1 MHPPSPPFE
10 RIAREISRRAA
21 ELLSA
26 PTTVLDAQGG
36 VVASSDDA
44 SSTVAHE
51 STLRVPFRVADRHG
65 HVVVGEG
72 TGEEIISPRLA
83 RSVVELLV
91 NQARAREDFPHG
103 PELKD
108 KLLHDLLLGEA
119 VSEDSST
126 ARARLLGMD
135 LAPPRAVLLVDAAEF
150 ILGSNGEDDARSRRR
165 ADLVIG
171 SVAGFFRLPLDTI
184 CTYLGRGEV
193 AVLKAS
199 DSRNLETW
207 AEDDEARTP
216 SWSNLA
222 ALKRAATQLLEQLQ
236 VDTGRH
242 VTIGLGRYHRG
253 LRGLARSHQDAQAA
267 LSLGRRLHGDGRV
280 YSLDALGVAAF
291 LGVPDERIKLDL
303 ARHLLTPLDA
313 EAELLF
319 TLDVFFQHDCH
330 PLPTAKA
337 LGIHRNTLS
346 YRLDKTQLLTGLDP
360 RHFDHAV
367 QIRLAML
374 LRDFAR

>member
-1 MHPPSPPFE
+1 MQLPSPPFE
-10 RIAREISRRAA
+10 RIAREISRRTA

-26 PTTVLDAQGG
+26 PTTVLDAHGG
-36 VVASSDDA
+36 VVASSDGAPPHDETA
-44 SSTVAHE
+44 
-51 STLRVPFRVADRHG
+51 TLRVPFRVADRHG
-65 HVVVGEG
+65 HVVVGEAHEG
-72 TGEEIISPRLA
+72 DAVSPRLA
-83 RSVVELLV
+83 RRVVELLV
-91 NQARAREDFPHG
+91 NQARAREDLPHG

-108 KLLHDLLLGEA
+108 KLLHDLLLGEVA
-119 VSEDSST
+119 SDDSATS
-126 ARARLLGMD
+126 RARLLGMD
-135 LAPPRAVLLVDAAEF
+135 LAPPRAVLLIDAAEF
-150 ILGSNGEDDARSRRR
+150 ILGPNGEDNARARRR

-184 CTYLGRGEV
+184 CTYLGRGEI

-222 ALKRAATQLLEQLQ
+222 ALKRAATQLLEQLH
-236 VDTGRH
+236 VDTGRR
-242 VTIGLGRYHRG
+242 VCIGLGRYHRG
-253 LRGLARSHQDAQAA
+253 LRGLARSYHDARAA
-267 LSLGRRLHGDGRV
+267 LSLGRRLHGDGRA

-313 EAELLF
+313 EAELLS
-319 TLDVFFQHDCH
+319 TLAVFFRHDCR